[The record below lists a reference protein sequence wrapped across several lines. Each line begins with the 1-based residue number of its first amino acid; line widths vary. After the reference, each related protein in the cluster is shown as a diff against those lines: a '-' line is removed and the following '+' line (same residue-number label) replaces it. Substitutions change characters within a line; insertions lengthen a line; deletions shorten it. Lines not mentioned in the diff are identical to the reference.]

1 MMQKGRFPKLF
12 VKYLN
17 IVLNVVPLLRDVN
30 IMVGNG
36 EIMIVLKYIVL
47 IVINCRK
54 NLIIIT

>member
-1 MMQKGRFPKLF
+1 MMQKGKFSKLL

-17 IVLNVVPLLRDVN
+17 IVLNAVPLLSEVN
-30 IMVGNG
+30 IMLGNG